1 MVVVSLLPHEE
12 FGRNNH
18 RENALHFSARYLEIL
33 RELNL
38 SNTFG
43 PEYKLTNKTI
53 EAFAQCKNI
62 QVRGLFTKTLFNL
75 ED

>member
-1 MVVVSLLPHEE
+1 MVVVSVLPHAE
-12 FGRNNH
+12 FGRNDH
-18 RENALHFSARYLEIL
+18 REDALHFSTISIEIL

-62 QVRGLFTKTLFNL
+62 QVRGFFT
-75 ED
+75 

>member
-1 MVVVSLLPHEE
+1 MEIVFNLRLL
-12 FGRNNH
+12 GSIRSN
-18 RENALHFSARYLEIL
+18 EIL

-62 QVRGLFTKTLFNL
+62 QVRHLF
-75 ED
+75 

>member
-1 MVVVSLLPHEE
+1 MEVVLGSI
-12 FGRNNH
+12 
-18 RENALHFSARYLEIL
+18 EIL

-62 QVRGLFTKTLFNL
+62 QVRHLF
-75 ED
+75 